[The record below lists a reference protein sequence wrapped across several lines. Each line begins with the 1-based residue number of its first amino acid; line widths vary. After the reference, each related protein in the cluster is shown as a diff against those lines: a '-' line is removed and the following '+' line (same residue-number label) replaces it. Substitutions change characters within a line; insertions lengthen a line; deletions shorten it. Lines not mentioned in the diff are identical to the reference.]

1 MGSLRVER
9 KNHMKKITNILTDLE
24 VVHSVAVYGY
34 NIQFRKDGQFG
45 PVQTFKD
52 AKTLVD
58 FGIINDVEVTKVYK
72 EEPLTYVL
80 VVD

>member
-1 MGSLRVER
+1 
-9 KNHMKKITNILTDLE
+9 MKKITNILTDLE
-24 VVHSVAVYGY
+24 VVHSVTVYGY

-58 FGIINDVEVTKVYK
+58 FGIINNVDVTKVYK
-72 EEPLTYVL
+72 EAPLTYVL

>member
-72 EEPLTYVL
+72 DDPLTYVL

>member
-72 EEPLTYVL
+72 EDPLTYVL

>member
-1 MGSLRVER
+1 
-9 KNHMKKITNILTDLE
+9 MKQITNILTDLE
-24 VVHSVAVYGY
+24 VVHGVAVYGY
-34 NIQFRKDGQFG
+34 NIQFRKDGHFG

-72 EEPLTYVL
+72 EDPLTYVL

>member
-1 MGSLRVER
+1 MGNLQIER
-9 KNHMKKITNILTDLE
+9 NMTMKKITNILTDLE
-24 VVHSVAVYGY
+24 VIHSVAVYGY

-58 FGIINDVEVTKVYK
+58 FGIINDVEVTHVYK
-72 EEPLTYVL
+72 DGTLTYVL